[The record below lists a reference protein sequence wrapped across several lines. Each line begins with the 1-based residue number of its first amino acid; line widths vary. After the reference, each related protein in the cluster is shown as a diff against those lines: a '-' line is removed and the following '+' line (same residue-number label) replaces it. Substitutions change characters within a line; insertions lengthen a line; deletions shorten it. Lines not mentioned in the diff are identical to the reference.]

1 MKFGKVR
8 GNVSGRE
15 GKNNNASPVIF
26 DDKLLKRRLSFGP
39 NKFSGDA
46 VPAKHALFR
55 DSSGPKI
62 KEKRPY
68 FGDDTRN
75 AYRCSAS
82 HRGKRDTDCRE
93 FWRLVERF
101 RNQLEIMLDRQWV

>member
-8 GNVSGRE
+8 RKVSGRE

-26 DDKLLKRRLSFGP
+26 DDELLKRRLSFGP

-68 FGDDTRN
+68 FGDDTTSETIRETHI
-75 AYRCSAS
+75 AVALVTEA
-82 HRGKRDTDCRE
+82 RGIPI
-93 FWRLVERF
+93 VE
-101 RNQLEIMLDRQWV
+101 NSGG